1 MSAREAKLLQ
11 ADLMEADGAAE
22 PVAPSDELR
31 ANVLRTALGQ
41 GELASFARRF
51 AEMFDLAQ
59 PRALELLGLAQR
71 TGEGAWQ
78 DIVLPEQG
86 ERVQLLHF
94 AGGPRVASAD
104 CGLVSLAPGARFPLH
119 EHAGDEWS
127 FVLSGAA
134 EEEGTGASWL
144 PGDLVHRAT
153 GSRHA
158 FRVTSREPLVF
169 AVVLEAPIR
178 MVGGAPTR

>member
-11 ADLMEADGAAE
+11 PDLMEADAGAE

-31 ANVLRTALGQ
+31 ANVLRSALGH
-41 GELASFARRF
+41 GELASFGRRF
-51 AEMFDLAQ
+51 AELFDLAE
-59 PRALELLGLAQR
+59 PRALELLGLVQR
-71 TGEGAWQ
+71 VGEAPWER
-78 DIVLPEQG
+78 IALPGDG

-104 CGLVSLAPGARFPLH
+104 CGLVSLAPGVRFPLH

-144 PGDLVHRAT
+144 PGDLVHRPA

-178 MVGGAPTR
+178 MVGGATTR